1 LWLNPDSIRG
11 FEGLRAKFAGGIG
24 CVILLSIGSVGDG
37 RAQGTVPAP
46 AAAAD
51 ADTIP
56 PATISDFGSAGT
68 ATGHVSVYPPNRRYP
83 ESAAAASGT
92 LSWQWYDPRWH
103 PRLVRNDRGRSLAI
117 VHDSGVGRLRALDQQ
132 VAGSAASPRR
142 IAST

>member
-92 LSWQWYDPRWH
+92 VSWQWYDPR
-103 PRLVRNDRGRSLAI
+103 DGTLAS
-117 VHDSGVGRLRALDQQ
+117 SGTI
-132 VAGSAASPRR
+132 AGGASQSFTIPGSGDYVLW
-142 IAST
+142 ISK